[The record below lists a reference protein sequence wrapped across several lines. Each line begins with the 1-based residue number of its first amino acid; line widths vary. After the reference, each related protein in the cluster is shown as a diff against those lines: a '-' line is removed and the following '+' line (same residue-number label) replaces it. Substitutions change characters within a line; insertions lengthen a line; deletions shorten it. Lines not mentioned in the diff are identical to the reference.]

1 MGTPTPPLDPAL
13 LIGLS
18 PSAVHVA
25 GLVVKYTVGVLG
37 VGIVIAWLVRR
48 LRTK

>member
-1 MGTPTPPLDPAL
+1 VDPAV
-13 LIGLS
+13 LIGLT
-18 PSAVHVA
+18 PGTIHVA
-25 GLVVKYTVGVLG
+25 GLVVKYAVGVLA